1 MLQPRYFRSSFI
13 VNPPVRQVLPTGKG
27 FGGSNLAIVRD
38 REQLVSALAT
48 SAPSVVAQ
56 PQSPLVFEFTKILF
70 LGLWLWCLMGANF
83 CANSVTAIANV
94 STQDA

>member
-38 REQLVSALAT
+38 REELVSSLAEC
-48 SAPSVVAQ
+48 SSPVAAR
-56 PQSPLVFEFTKILF
+56 PQSPLLVELTKILF
-70 LGLWLWCLMGANF
+70 LALWLWCLVGANF
-83 CANSVTAIANV
+83 CANSMTAIANV

>member
-13 VNPPVRQVLPTGKG
+13 INPPVRQVLPTGKG
-27 FGGSNLAIVRD
+27 FGGSNFAIVRD
-38 REQLVSALAT
+38 REELVSALAT
-48 SAPSVVAQ
+48 GLPSITTQ

-70 LGLWLWCLMGANF
+70 LALWLWCLVGANF
-83 CANSVTAIANV
+83 CVNSVTAIANV

>member
-13 VNPPVRQVLPTGKG
+13 INPPVCQVLPTGKG

-38 REQLVSALAT
+38 REELVSALAT
-48 SAPSVVAQ
+48 CLPPVTTQ
-56 PQSPLVFEFTKILF
+56 PQSPLVFKFTKILF
-70 LGLWLWCLMGANF
+70 LALWLWCLVGANF
-83 CANSVTAIANV
+83 CVNSVTAIANV